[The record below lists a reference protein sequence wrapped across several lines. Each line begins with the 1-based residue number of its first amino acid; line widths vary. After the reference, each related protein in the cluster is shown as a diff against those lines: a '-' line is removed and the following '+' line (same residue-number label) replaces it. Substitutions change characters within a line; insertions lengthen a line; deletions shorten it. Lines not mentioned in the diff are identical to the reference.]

1 MPNRFCEI
9 CQEPMPEYLWSP
21 IHIKE
26 FPDCC
31 KSCQDVA
38 RDLEGSYNRRSKCT
52 KNS

>member
-31 KSCQDVA
+31 KSCQADLY
-38 RDLEGSYNRRSKCT
+38 DLEIDRIERETGN
-52 KNS
+52 NV